1 MLQIIP
7 CATHEKVVRVLRPE
21 VGLHAIIAIHSTA
34 FGPAAGGLRF
44 YPYASEAAALEDALR
59 LSRGMTYKNVAADLP
74 LGGGKAV
81 VIGDPAKDK
90 TPELLRAFGEA
101 VEALGGAYWTAED
114 MGVDTA
120 DMEIVAERTSY
131 VAGLPRGEFAS
142 GDPSPVTA
150 RGVFNA
156 LRIAVER
163 SFGSADLSGRRVAVQ
178 GLGHVG
184 WRLAEMLRK
193 AGAALT
199 VADVDPARVA
209 AAEAGLGAASLP
221 PEAIHTA
228 EADVFAPCAIG
239 AILNDE
245 TIPALRARVVC
256 GAANNQLAEPR
267 HDAMLHARGVLYT
280 PDYVANAGG
289 IINAAAEINRIRDR
303 ASWVEEKLGALS
315 RTLIAVFDEAEA
327 RGEPPGAVADR
338 MVEARLDA
346 RAGVSA
352 A

>member
-7 CATHEKVVRVLRPE
+7 GASHEKVVRALRPE

-44 YPYASEAAALEDALR
+44 YPYRDEAAALEDVLR

-81 VIGDPAKDK
+81 VIGDPAADK
-90 TPELLRAFGEA
+90 TPDLLRAFGEA

-114 MGVDTA
+114 MGVDA
-120 DMEIVAERTSY
+120 DDMAIVAERTAH
-131 VAGLPRGEFAS
+131 VAGLPSGAFAS

-156 LRIAVER
+156 LGVAAARR
-163 SFGSADLSGRRVAVQ
+163 LGRGDLSGVRIAVQ

-184 WRLAEMLRK
+184 WRLAELAHQ

-199 VADVDPARVA
+199 VADVDEARVREAVGAFGARA
-209 AAEAGLGAASLP
+209 AAP
-221 PEAIHTA
+221 DAIHAA
-228 EADVFAPCAIG
+228 EVGIFAPCAIG
-239 AILNDE
+239 AILNDR
-245 TIPALRARVVC
+245 TIPELRAAVVA

-267 HDAMLHARGVLYT
+267 HDAMLRDRGVLYA

-289 IINAAAEINRIRDR
+289 IINAAAEINRISDR
-303 ASWVEEKLGALS
+303 EAWVETKLAALS
-315 RTLIAVFDEAEA
+315 RTLNAVFDRAEA
-327 RGEPPGAVADR
+327 GGAPPGETADR
-338 MVEARLDA
+338 LVEARLA
-346 RAGVSA
+346 ERAA